1 MEMELAFGAQDER
14 AIAAAKHTV
23 GRVAPLIAEEAVQL
37 HGGIG
42 MTWELPLSH
51 SVKRLMMLDHL
62 FGDVDRHI
70 ERYIQFGRA
79 A

>member
-1 MEMELAFGAQDER
+1 MELAFGAQDER
-14 AIAAAKHTV
+14 AIAAARYTV
-23 GRVAPLIAEEAVQL
+23 GRVATLVAEEAVQL

-51 SVKRLMMLDHL
+51 SVKSLMMLDYV
-62 FGDVDRHI
+62 FGDVDHHI
-70 ERYIQFGRA
+70 KRYIQLGRA